1 MIARELQPNART
13 FGRLEWHSKTI
24 GILHSGLMQ
33 CGLSAYICV
42 CASVCERVS
51 VSLCVEAS
59 MYTSMHALSRAQ
71 VMDTLSELGSQVGSV
86 RAVAPLPLQGH
97 CYFEITLKRYGRAD
111 GQVWCLQESEMCG
124 ERNDIF
130 QKIPWPQKMP
140 RHIACIQM
148 KSPWFAEFVPP
159 FVL

>member
-1 MIARELQPNART
+1 M
-13 FGRLEWHSKTI
+13 
-24 GILHSGLMQ
+24 GI
-33 CGLSAYICV
+33 
-42 CASVCERVS
+42 
-51 VSLCVEAS
+51 
-59 MYTSMHALSRAQ
+59 
-71 VMDTLSELGSQVGSV
+71 LSELGSQVGSV

-111 GQVWCLQESEMCG
+111 GQVRCLRESEMRG
-124 ERNDIF
+124 KRNDVP
-130 QKIPWPQKMP
+130 QKFPWPYKIL

>member
-1 MIARELQPNART
+1 MALEDHWDTA
-13 FGRLEWHSKTI
+13 FGFDAVRAFCLY
-24 GILHSGLMQ
+24 L
-33 CGLSAYICV
+33 CV
-42 CASVCERVS
+42 CASVCARVS
-51 VSLCVEAS
+51 VSVCVEAS

-71 VMDTLSELGSQVGSV
+71 VMGTMSELGSQVGSV

-130 QKIPWPQKMP
+130 QKIPWPQKML

-159 FVL
+159 FVLSTL